1 MEEEFVKEEKI
12 FSRLV
17 RKNVVITKIDTQ
29 ISYAVTDRPGQEGVL
44 TRRYFEIFNA
54 KFIPELDYLIYLNLQ
69 DKDTNL
75 YLASKH
81 EILNEETNKG
91 IKISKVCKLLF
102 KIKR

>member
-54 KFIPELDYLIYLNLQ
+54 KFIPELDYLIYLNL
-69 DKDTNL
+69 
-75 YLASKH
+75 
-81 EILNEETNKG
+81 
-91 IKISKVCKLLF
+91 
-102 KIKR
+102 